1 MTDRKKILVI
11 DDAMPF
17 LYILNHI
24 LGGEFEVIYANN
36 GEEGLKTAKAVIP
49 DLILSDLLMPGIS
62 GYDVLKALKADE
74 EMQHIPVVLIT
85 GSDAEEDKVKGYEL
99 GASGYITKPF
109 KQDVVK
115 NTIDGIL
122 R

>member
-1 MTDRKKILVI
+1 MASRKKILII

-24 LGGEFEVIYANN
+24 LGSEFEVIYANN

-74 EMQHIPVVLIT
+74 EMKHIPFVLIT
-85 GSDAEEDKVKGYEL
+85 GSDAEEDKAKGYEL

-109 KQDVVK
+109 KKDVVK
-115 NTIDGIL
+115 STIDGIFN
-122 R
+122 